1 MANKGFRDDR
11 KTLQSNIKTHSTDM
25 SGYSLFLGGLNV
37 KRAALEQYNVLK
49 TGKGRIFLTKM
60 PYFMKE
66 LMPKATSN
74 FKHVIEYGFMD
85 ITGIQDLTME
95 FDSITGGYAGRSFEI
110 PTILKD
116 ETNEITIKVLEFA
129 GSPMR
134 EYIEMWLT
142 GVADPNSGFTHYHGL
157 ALPYTD
163 ENGTWHPEPKVEVS
177 QSNHTMEAFYVVT
190 DQTGYFIEFACML
203 CNMFPRNS
211 RRSHFDHTSG
221 ESQHVELEIAFT
233 CTMYTSPDINAVA
246 QALLDKYR
254 VLYNYLDFT
263 PYDKGDKDVII
274 TETKDKDGK
283 TVKNFEL
290 DKDAFPDSG
299 IKDWTLK

>member
-1 MANKGFRDDR
+1 MARDNQR
-11 KTLQSNIKTHSTDM
+11 TLQSNIKNNTTDM
-25 SGYSLFLGGLNV
+25 TGYSLFLGGLNV

-66 LMPKATSN
+66 LMKEATKN

-85 ITGIQDLTME
+85 IQGIQDLTME

-134 EYIEMWLT
+134 EYLEMWMT
-142 GVADPNSGFTHYHGL
+142 GVSDPNSGFTHYHGL
-157 ALPYTD
+157 AIPQQD
-163 ENGTWHPEPKVEVS
+163 SSGNFQKAKVEVS
-177 QSNHTMEAFYVVT
+177 QANHTMEAFYVMT
-190 DQTGYFIEFACML
+190 DQTGFNIEFACML
-203 CNMFPRNS
+203 CNMFPKS
-211 RRSHFDHTSG
+211 SARSHFNQTAG
-221 ESQHVELEIAFT
+221 ETAHVELEIAFT

-246 QALLDKYR
+246 QLLLNKYR
-254 VLYNYLDFT
+254 VLYNYLDFKSET
-263 PYDKGDKDVII
+263 A
-274 TETKDKDGK
+274 TETNG
-283 TVKNFEL
+283 VLSLNKN
-290 DKDAFPDSG
+290 AFPDVK
-299 IKDWTLK
+299 IADWTLK

>member
-1 MANKGFRDDR
+1 MANNGFRDDQR
-11 KTLQSNIKTHSTDM
+11 TLQSNIKTHNTDM

-60 PYFMKE
+60 PHFMKE
-66 LMPKATSN
+66 LMPNATKN

-95 FDSITGGYAGRSFEI
+95 FDSITGGYAGRTFEI

-116 ETNEITIKVLEFA
+116 ETNEITIKILEFA

-157 ALPYTD
+157 ALPSYD
-163 ENGTWHPEPKVEVS
+163 EGGNWQEAKVEVS
-177 QSNHTMEAFYVVT
+177 QANHTMEAFYVVT
-190 DQTGYFIEFACML
+190 DQTGYNIEFACML
-203 CNMFPRNS
+203 CNMFPRAS
-211 RRSHFDHTSG
+211 RRSHFDQTAG

-246 QALLDKYR
+246 KLLLDKYR
-254 VLYNYLDFT
+254 VLYNYLDFNPDT
-263 PYDKGDKDVII
+263 GVQIDANKN
-274 TETKDKDGK
+274 K
-283 TVKNFEL
+283 TYGL
-290 DKDAFPDSG
+290 DNEEFPASN
-299 IKDWTLK
+299 IKDWTFK

>member
-1 MANKGFRDDR
+1 MANKGFRDDQR
-11 KTLQSNIKTHSTDM
+11 TLQSNIKTHNTDM

-66 LMPKATSN
+66 LMPNATKN

-85 ITGIQDLTME
+85 ITGLQDLTME

-134 EYIEMWLT
+134 EYLEMWLT

-157 ALPYTD
+157 ALPSYD
-163 ENGTWHPEPKVEVS
+163 SNNNWQEAKVEVS
-177 QSNHTMEAFYVVT
+177 QANHTMEAFYVVT
-190 DQTGYFIEFACML
+190 DATGYYIEFACML
-203 CNMFPRNS
+203 CNMFPRAS
-211 RRSHFDHTSG
+211 RRSHFDQTSG

-246 QALLDKYR
+246 QVLLDKYR

-263 PYDKGDKDVII
+263 PDTGSFVEDN
-274 TETKDKDGK
+274 DGHK
-283 TVKNFEL
+283 SFTL
-290 DKDAFPDSG
+290 DDDEFPDSR
-299 IKDWTLK
+299 IKDWTLR

>member
-1 MANKGFRDDR
+1 MANKGFRDDQR
-11 KTLQSNIKTHSTDM
+11 TLQSNIKTHNTDM

-66 LMPKATSN
+66 LMPNATKN
-74 FKHVIEYGFMD
+74 FKHVIEYGFID
-85 ITGIQDLTME
+85 ITGIQDLVMD
-95 FDSITGGYAGRSFEI
+95 FDTITGGYAGRSFEI

-116 ETNEITIKVLEFA
+116 ETNEITIKILEFA

-157 ALPYTD
+157 ALPSYD
-163 ENGTWHPEPKVEVS
+163 EGGNWQEAKVEVS
-177 QSNHTMEAFYVVT
+177 QANHTMEAFYVVT
-190 DQTGYFIEFACML
+190 DQTGINIEFACML
-203 CNMFPRNS
+203 CNMFPRSS
-211 RRSHFDHTSG
+211 RRSHFDMTAGTS
-221 ESQHVELEIAFT
+221 EHVELELAFT

-246 QALLDKYR
+246 KLLLDKYR
-254 VLYNYLDFT
+254 VLYNYLDFDPQT
-263 PYDKGDKDVII
+263 GVNIDATGN
-274 TETKDKDGK
+274 K
-283 TVKNFEL
+283 TYGL
-290 DKDAFPDSG
+290 DKDEFPDSN
-299 IKDWTLK
+299 IKDWTFR